1 MGYPNA
7 AEYER
12 AGRQA
17 GLGDHLTFTGR
28 VPYAQA
34 PTFLRLC
41 DLAVAPKRSETEGNG
56 KVLNYMATGLPTVA
70 YAGGVAAEFLGPD
83 ARLAERGSLPALAGE
98 ILRLVRRAD
107 ERRAYGETLRERA
120 ERQFS
125 WRRQVAKILDVYASA
140 GAGTGQRRLL
150 P

>member
-1 MGYPNA
+1 M
-7 AEYER
+7 
-12 AGRQA
+12 
-17 GLGDHLTFTGR
+17 
-28 VPYAQA
+28 
-34 PTFLRLC
+34 
-41 DLAVAPKRSETEGNG
+41 APKRSETEGNG

-125 WRRQVAKILDVYASA
+125 WRRQVGKILDVYASVSA
-140 GAGTGQRRLL
+140 ELG
-150 P
+150 